1 MESES
6 STQVI
11 QFAPKQK
18 LDDRNSLDDA
28 GQAIVALIGEAA
40 KISDEK
46 TQRAMTAAHRL
57 AIQLREAEDRIVQ
70 LQAEVEQLQSRA
82 ARAEQWLETI
92 RQQIQD
98 TLIGPAQSRNQRPV
112 EH

>member
-18 LDDRNSLDDA
+18 LDDGGSLDYA
-28 GQAIVALIGEAA
+28 GQAIVALLGGAA
-40 KISDEK
+40 KISNEK
-46 TQRAMTAAHRL
+46 TERAMTVAHRL
-57 AIQLREAEDRIVQ
+57 AIQLRETEDQIAE
-70 LQAEVEQLQSRA
+70 LQGEVERLQSRA
-82 ARAEQWLETI
+82 ERAERWLETI
-92 RQQIQD
+92 KQEIQD
-98 TLIGPAQSRNQRPV
+98 TLIGPLQSSNRRPG

>member
-11 QFAPKQK
+11 QFAPNQR
-18 LDDRNSLDDA
+18 LDDGGSLDDA
-28 GQAIVALIGEAA
+28 GQAIVALLGEAA
-40 KISDEK
+40 NISNEK
-46 TQRAMTAAHRL
+46 TERAMTAAHRL
-57 AIQLREAEDRIVQ
+57 AMQLRDAEDQIAQ
-70 LQAEVEQLQSRA
+70 LQAEVERLQSRA

-92 RQQIQD
+92 RQKIQD
-98 TLIGPAQSRNQRPV
+98 TLIGPLQSSNRRPV

>member
-1 MESES
+1 MASES

-11 QFAPKQK
+11 QFALKQEP
-18 LDDRNSLDDA
+18 DDASSLDDA
-28 GQAIVALIGEAA
+28 GQAIVALLGEAA
-40 KISDEK
+40 KISNEK
-46 TQRAMTAAHRL
+46 TERAMTAAHRL
-57 AIQLREAEDRIVQ
+57 AMQLRDAEDRIAQ
-70 LQAEVEQLQSRA
+70 LQAEVERLQSRA

-98 TLIGPAQSRNQRPV
+98 TLIGPLQSSNRRPV